1 MLIIKRLLH
10 NLPLGILSSL
20 HNFQDGVEKNIV
32 EAHYKLLITY
42 SQGSEGKSKFMY
54 KKKKKQHISAQPNSL
69 IFRRDA

>member
-54 KKKKKQHISAQPNSL
+54 KKKKSN
-69 IFRRDA
+69 IFLLSQIP